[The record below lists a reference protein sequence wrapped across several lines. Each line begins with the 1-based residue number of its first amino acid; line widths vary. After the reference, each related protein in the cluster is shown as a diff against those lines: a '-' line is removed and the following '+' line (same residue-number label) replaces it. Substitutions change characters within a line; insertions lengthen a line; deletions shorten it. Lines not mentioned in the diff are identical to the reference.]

1 MTIALVFKLV
11 TWILRHRGLAITVC
25 KAGLRIMSDDNLQQD
40 ENASQTGEEMS
51 TADAVS
57 LFTTSLN
64 SALAKQKQDILSE
77 LQPNR
82 QSSTFTCKESSINSS
97 CQHNKFEFKQ
107 EGTKIQFNFNSERID
122 SLESISSLISQCKF
136 DDTRALINSELDT
149 LRQRNKILKIADR
162 HGWDTVNEYLDDPL
176 ADNNEDASKLR
187 GVIVRAGRKRKRPG
201 FQNSSGFNPKN
212 FFRGF
217 GQASTVK
224 NQFNT
229 PNSSNLA
236 CFYCKRLGH
245 FARECP
251 FKLYVQRP
259 NPSQQLQQPCHQH
272 NLNLED
278 SEQVEY
284 NLVYNSYEYV
294 QNVESIKGRL
304 KNRINFW
311 KTKLKPTE
319 LVLHT
324 IEFGYVIP
332 FFQEPVSA
340 LLKNNWSAIDNFDFV
355 VKAISELLIN
365 GCIIEK
371 TFLTW

>member
-1 MTIALVFKLV
+1 M
-11 TWILRHRGLAITVC
+11 
-25 KAGLRIMSDDNLQQD
+25 
-40 ENASQTGEEMS
+40 
-51 TADAVS
+51 
-57 LFTTSLN
+57 
-64 SALAKQKQDILSE
+64 
-77 LQPNR
+77 
-82 QSSTFTCKESSINSS
+82 NSS
-97 CQHNKFEFKQ
+97 CQHSKFEFKQ

-162 HGWDTVNEYLDDPL
+162 HGWDTVSEYLDDPL

-187 GVIVRAGRKRKRPG
+187 GAIVRAGRKRKRPG

-217 GQASTVK
+217 SQASTVK

-229 PNSSNLA
+229 PNPSNLA

-245 FARECP
+245 LQESAHSS
-251 FKLYVQRP
+251 YVQRP
-259 NPSQQLQQPCHQH
+259 NPPQQLQQPCHQH
-272 NLNLED
+272 NLNLEG

-284 NLVYNSYEYV
+284 NLVYNSYEYE
-294 QNVESIKGRL
+294 QSVESVKGRL
-304 KNRINFW
+304 KNHINFW
-311 KTKLKPTE
+311 KTQLKLTE
-319 LVLHT
+319 LVLNT

-340 LLKNNWSAIDNFDFV
+340 LLK
-355 VKAISELLIN
+355 KQ
-365 GCIIEK
+365 
-371 TFLTW
+371 

>member
-1 MTIALVFKLV
+1 MRSFGFGDVHFIVRLCHVTIALVFKVV

-82 QSSTFTCKESSINSS
+82 QSSTSTCKESSINSS

-122 SLESISSLISQCKF
+122 SLENISSLISQCKF

-187 GVIVRAGRKRKRPG
+187 GAIVRAGRKRKRPG
-201 FQNSSGFNPKN
+201 FQNSSGFNPN
-212 FFRGF
+212 NCFRGF

-251 FKLYVQRP
+251 FKLRAETKSSTTTAATLSSTQILILRA
-259 NPSQQLQQPCHQH
+259 
-272 NLNLED
+272 LNKL
-278 SEQVEY
+278 
-284 NLVYNSYEYV
+284 
-294 QNVESIKGRL
+294 SI
-304 KNRINFW
+304 I
-311 KTKLKPTE
+311 
-319 LVLHT
+319 
-324 IEFGYVIP
+324 
-332 FFQEPVSA
+332 
-340 LLKNNWSAIDNFDFV
+340 
-355 VKAISELLIN
+355 
-365 GCIIEK
+365 
-371 TFLTW
+371 

>member
-1 MTIALVFKLV
+1 MAETETEKCHVTIALVFKLV

-25 KAGLRIMSDDNLQQD
+25 KAGLPIMSDDNLQQD

-82 QSSTFTCKESSINSS
+82 QSSTSTCKESSINSS

-149 LRQRNKILKIADR
+149 LRQCNKILKIADR

-187 GVIVRAGRKRKRPG
+187 GAIVRAGRKRKRPG

-229 PNSSNLA
+229 PNPSNLA
-236 CFYCKRLGH
+236 CFYCKRRGH

-251 FKLYVQRP
+251 FKLRA
-259 NPSQQLQQPCHQH
+259 
-272 NLNLED
+272 E
-278 SEQVEY
+278 
-284 NLVYNSYEYV
+284 
-294 QNVESIKGRL
+294 
-304 KNRINFW
+304 
-311 KTKLKPTE
+311 TKSSTTTAATLSST
-319 LVLHT
+319 
-324 IEFGYVIP
+324 
-332 FFQEPVSA
+332 QS
-340 LLKNNWSAIDNFDFV
+340 
-355 VKAISELLIN
+355 
-365 GCIIEK
+365 
-371 TFLTW
+371 